1 MSSPQSAASLADA
14 PGIVIRRA
22 TARDAEAIARVR
34 IDAWRTTYRGL
45 IPAAY
50 LDGMQ
55 VDASTALWEKVLTAG
70 PNSASVFVAT
80 HGDEIV
86 GFAAGNMLAE
96 PRFEL
101 NAELTA
107 VYLRRA
113 FQRVGIGRRL
123 IAAVVDAQRA
133 RGATGMIVWTIA
145 GNKPARAFYEAM
157 GAELLVEQAFQW
169 DGMDLLEAGYGWR
182 DLDALAAACRAGQTL
197 PETESTKE
205 NRRTGQ

>member
-1 MSSPQSAASLADA
+1 MSSPQSATSLGDA

-22 TARDAEAIARVR
+22 APRDAEAIARVR
-34 IDAWRTTYRGL
+34 IDGWRTSYRGL

-55 VDASTALWEKVLTAG
+55 VDASTALWDKILSAG
-70 PNSASVFVAT
+70 PNPASVFVAS
-80 HGDEIV
+80 HGDEVI
-86 GFAAGNMLAE
+86 GFAAGSVLAE
-96 PRFEL
+96 PKFGL

-107 VYLRRA
+107 VYLRRE
-113 FQRVGIGRRL
+113 FQRVGLGRRL

-133 RGATGMIVWTIA
+133 LGADGMIVWVIA
-145 GNKPARAFYEAM
+145 ANKPARAFCEAL

-169 DGMDLLEAGYGWR
+169 DGMDLLEAAYGWR
-182 DLDALAAACRAGQTL
+182 DLTALAAACRAGQLL

-205 NRRTGQ
+205 DRRAG

>member
-1 MSSPQSAASLADA
+1 MSSPQSATSLGNA

-22 TARDAEAIARVR
+22 APRDAEAIARVR
-34 IDAWRTTYRGL
+34 IDGWRTSYRGL

-55 VDASTALWEKVLTAG
+55 VDASTALWDKILTAG
-70 PNSASVFVAT
+70 PNPASVFVAT
-80 HGDEIV
+80 HGDEVI
-86 GFAAGNMLAE
+86 GFAAGSMLAE
-96 PRFEL
+96 PKFGL

-107 VYLRRA
+107 VYLRRE
-113 FQRVGIGRRL
+113 FQRVGLGRRL

-133 RGATGMIVWTIA
+133 LGAAGMIVWVIA
-145 GNKPARAFYEAM
+145 ANKPARAFYEAL

-182 DLDALAAACRAGQTL
+182 DLDALTVACRAGQLL

-205 NRRTGQ
+205 DRRTG

>member
-1 MSSPQSAASLADA
+1 MSSPQSATSLGDA

-22 TARDAEAIARVR
+22 APCDAEAIARVR
-34 IDAWRTTYRGL
+34 IDGWRTSYRGL

-55 VDASTALWEKVLTAG
+55 VDASTALWDKILTAG
-70 PNSASVFVAT
+70 PGAASVFVAT
-80 HGDEIV
+80 HGDEVV
-86 GFAAGNMLAE
+86 GFAAGSMLAE
-96 PRFEL
+96 PKFGL

-107 VYLRRA
+107 VYLRRE
-113 FQRVGIGRRL
+113 FQRVGLGRRL

-133 RGATGMIVWTIA
+133 LGAAGMIVWVIA
-145 GNKPARAFYEAM
+145 ANKPARTFYEAL

-182 DLDALAAACRAGQTL
+182 DLEALAAACRAGQTL
-197 PETESTKE
+197 PETELPKE
-205 NRRTGQ
+205 DRRAG

>member
-1 MSSPQSAASLADA
+1 M
-14 PGIVIRRA
+14 
-22 TARDAEAIARVR
+22 
-34 IDAWRTTYRGL
+34 

-50 LDGMQ
+50 LDGMRL
-55 VDASTALWEKVLTAG
+55 DASTALWDKVLTAG

-80 HGDEIV
+80 RGDEIV

-107 VYLRRA
+107 VYLRRE

-133 RGATGMIVWTIA
+133 HGATGMIVWVIA
-145 GNKPARAFYEAM
+145 ANKPARAFYEAL
-157 GAELLVEQAFQW
+157 GAELVIEQAFQW
-169 DGMDLLEAGYGWR
+169 DGMDLLEDSYGWH
-182 DLDALAAACRAGQTL
+182 DLEALAAACRVGQML
-197 PETESTKE
+197 PETELPEEK
-205 NRRTGQ
+205 RRTG